1 MSGGSLFFAC
11 KNIIIFAKK
20 TFFQYF
26 SVVHQK
32 NMSFIN
38 GYLKCLYPFAIVEL
52 ARIDAELAVKNGILK
67 HEVFCIGKVEN

>member
-1 MSGGSLFFAC
+1 MHA

-32 NMSFIN
+32 NMSFTN
-38 GYLKCLYPFAIVEL
+38 RYLKCLYPFAIVESE
-52 ARIDAELAVKNGILK
+52 RIDAELAVKNGILK
-67 HEVFCIGKVEN
+67 HEVFCIGKAES